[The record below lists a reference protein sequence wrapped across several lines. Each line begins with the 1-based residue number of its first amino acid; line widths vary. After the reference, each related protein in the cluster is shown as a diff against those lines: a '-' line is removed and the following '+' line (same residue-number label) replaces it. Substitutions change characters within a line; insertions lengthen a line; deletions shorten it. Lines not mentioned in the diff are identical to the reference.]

1 MKDFVIITDS
11 GCDLPLEMIETLD
24 IKVVTMALTI
34 AGKLYRHFHDC
45 RELSMED
52 FYKLIREGHIG
63 TTSCVSVG
71 DASTEMKEWLDKGYD
86 VLYLSFSS
94 GMSGSYQSA
103 NIAAESLKEE
113 YPDSKI
119 IVVDTLSGSI
129 GLGMLAYLAAK
140 YKNGHTI
147 EETSEYICSI
157 CLNICHYFM
166 VDDLKFIQKTGRVSA
181 MSAIFGTALGI
192 KPLFRL
198 SDEGKV
204 DLVDKI
210 RGKKTGIRR
219 LTTLATEDSTKSDI
233 FFICHAD
240 AFESAEKLSNGIKE
254 KYPDAQ
260 VVINQVGPI
269 LGNNTGPGALAVIF
283 YGANR

>member
-11 GCDLPLEMIETLD
+11 GCDLPQDMIESLD
-24 IKVVTMALTI
+24 IKVVPMTITM

-52 FYKLIREGHIG
+52 FYGLIREGHIG

-71 DASTEMKEWLDKGYD
+71 DASSEIRKWVEKSYD

-94 GMSGSYQSA
+94 GMSGSWQSA
-103 NIAAESLKEE
+103 TIGANEVKED
-113 YPDSKI
+113 YPDANI
-119 IVVDTLSGSI
+119 IVLDTLAGSI
-129 GLGMLAYLAAK
+129 GLGMLVYLAAE
-140 YKNGHTI
+140 YKKGHTI
-147 EETSEYICSI
+147 DETAEYIRSI

-166 VDDLKFIQKTGRVSA
+166 VDDLKFIQKTGRVST

-210 RGKKTGIRR
+210 RGRKTGIRR
-219 LTTLATEDSTKSDI
+219 LTALATEDCTKSDI

-240 AFESAEKLSNGIKE
+240 AFESAEQLSNGIKE